1 MQVIVR
7 FFVTLF
13 AFWLASLAAA
23 AVLVIGAAAPE
34 FPARESMPL
43 LTIFIFTVSAFVA
56 TFAFVPAVVA
66 ILIAETFAL
75 RSVIFHA
82 VAGGAIGLFCGY
94 MLGFIEPMPQFQF
107 DMPLKTN
114 FELLAAA
121 GIAAGFVYWLVAGR
135 NAGFWRERTQIDT
148 AQP

>member
-23 AVLVIGAAAPE
+23 AVLVIGAAVPE

-75 RSVIFHA
+75 RSVIFYA